1 MSRVEPVTRWGKRL
15 GDRSRARAERVL
27 RVLHDDLWTW
37 RADPLPPSVW
47 LRWFPH
53 GIVCLAAFG
62 VLLGNTAQLNDHS
75 KLQPEFAF
83 LIALGS
89 ASAMVLALWR
99 PVPAWWLST
108 AAAVVGAFAVLMNA
122 EDYKFTWPW
131 TAAGLIAH
139 MFVML
144 LLALRVRTRVA
155 VEACALS
162 ALITYILEGL
172 IGAQNYQPTGW
183 LAVALFAVV
192 VVLGIALRG
201 RREARSQL
209 AEQTSLTAEE
219 RARRTL
225 LEERGRIAREL
236 HDVVAHHMSVISI
249 QAQVAP
255 LLVKDPPDEL
265 KENLAGIRQNAL
277 EALTEL
283 RRVLGVLRAEHP
295 DAPAASEGADAAV
308 PHAPQP
314 TLDRLDALVENT
326 RAAGLT
332 VNHRHERDAQTAA
345 ARRGAVGLP
354 DRAGGA
360 QQRAAACAGR
370 ECPGPPH
377 PSPDRAARGGLQHP
391 AAARTGAVAGGRAR
405 AARHAGAGG
414 DARRHADGAPHAGRR
429 LPGGRVPAGRRPRA
443 ARRRLSRPFH
453 RGRHPMTTSSNGR
466 VIRVLIAD
474 DQQMVRQGFTVL
486 LNTQPDIEV
495 IGQAVDGLDAV
506 AKVAELAP
514 EVVLMDIRMPEL
526 GGIEATR
533 RITGATPEIR
543 VLVLT
548 TFDLD
553 EYVYEALRA
562 GASGFLLK
570 DASADQLAE
579 AVRVVAAGDALLAP
593 GITRR
598 LIAEFSR
605 LDDRPRAPLKA
616 RVGELTERETE
627 VLALIAQGLSN
638 AEIAQRLV
646 VAEQTVKTHVGRIL
660 VKLGLRDRTQAA
672 VFAYES
678 GLVRPAGY

>member
-1 MSRVEPVTRWGKRL
+1 
-15 GDRSRARAERVL
+15 
-27 RVLHDDLWTW
+27 
-37 RADPLPPSVW
+37 
-47 LRWFPH
+47 
-53 GIVCLAAFG
+53 
-62 VLLGNTAQLNDHS
+62 
-75 KLQPEFAF
+75 
-83 LIALGS
+83 
-89 ASAMVLALWR
+89 
-99 PVPAWWLST
+99 
-108 AAAVVGAFAVLMNA
+108 
-122 EDYKFTWPW
+122 
-131 TAAGLIAH
+131 
-139 MFVML
+139 
-144 LLALRVRTRVA
+144 
-155 VEACALS
+155 
-162 ALITYILEGL
+162 
-172 IGAQNYQPTGW
+172 
-183 LAVALFAVV
+183 
-192 VVLGIALRG
+192 
-201 RREARSQL
+201 
-209 AEQTSLTAEE
+209 
-219 RARRTL
+219 
-225 LEERGRIAREL
+225 
-236 HDVVAHHMSVISI
+236 
-249 QAQVAP
+249 
-255 LLVKDPPDEL
+255 
-265 KENLAGIRQNAL
+265 
-277 EALTEL
+277 
-283 RRVLGVLRAEHP
+283 
-295 DAPAASEGADAAV
+295 
-308 PHAPQP
+308 
-314 TLDRLDALVENT
+314 
-326 RAAGLT
+326 
-332 VNHRHERDAQTAA
+332 
-345 ARRGAVGLP
+345 
-354 DRAGGA
+354 
-360 QQRAAACAGR
+360 
-370 ECPGPPH
+370 
-377 PSPDRAARGGLQHP
+377 
-391 AAARTGAVAGGRAR
+391 
-405 AARHAGAGG
+405 
-414 DARRHADGAPHAGRR
+414 
-429 LPGGRVPAGRRPRA
+429 
-443 ARRRLSRPFH
+443 
-453 RGRHPMTTSSNGR
+453 MTTSSNGR

-506 AKVAELAP
+506 AKVAELNP

-533 RITGATPEIR
+533 RITGATPEIK